1 MLIVHHVIF
10 AILFFYNIDSLGA
23 PCNGPR
29 GFMVMIAMDQV
40 QLFPKIKIGNSSIVG
55 LVGRGQWAE

>member
-10 AILFFYNIDSLGA
+10 AILFFYNIYTLGA

-40 QLFPKIKIGNSSIVG
+40 QLFSKIKVGNSYNKAP
-55 LVGRGQWAE
+55 L